1 MLLRRILS
9 ATVGLLPRLD
19 LPRRSL
25 LHREH
30 NALVHHKR
38 GPLPE
43 STLPDEVWT
52 QQDQEAGH
60 SEDQFRVDPQH
71 RDQSALEPHVL
82 QGNLPRFSLVV
93 FSTSVCDIAV
103 STTAISLPT
112 FLFLFSHF
120 H

>member
-1 MLLRRILS
+1 M
-9 ATVGLLPRLD
+9 PRLD
-19 LPRRSL
+19 LPRRSV

-30 NALVHHKR
+30 NAPVHHKR

-60 SEDQFRVDPQH
+60 PEDQLRVDPQH

-82 QGNLPRFSLVV
+82 QGEPRLSLILDFSL
-93 FSTSVCDIAV
+93 SLSSHRYIKDIQV
-103 STTAISLPT
+103 NII
-112 FLFLFSHF
+112 
-120 H
+120 